1 MSCRGCKNK
10 NKDKSKEILR
20 AEFNNTSKVSLIVTI
35 FSVLFIIYGVY
46 SMFKIFFNE

>member
-1 MSCRGCKNK
+1 MSCKGCKNK

-35 FSVLFIIYGVY
+35 FSMLFVIYGLY
-46 SMFKIFFNE
+46 SAFKFFFNE